1 MLSHA
6 LPALLGSP
14 PPTAGWKRAACPGC
28 KKKCMF
34 YCPFCCIV
42 VGRPESAVV
51 PAPRLPISFD
61 IIFKDQQAKSTGIHA
76 KVLCPD
82 DVRVVNFPD
91 ELPDYDPDTTVIGY
105 PSEQALTLWDMAPS
119 ELATVRRVLL
129 IDSAWKKSRG
139 IVQHPKL
146 RQLRHVKLH
155 APPRESRFWRYHGA
169 GDGCVSTVEALRCF
183 VMECDDI
190 ARRAPGGAGVTA
202 LGGAAQGEGGVP
214 WLRRCADDAE
224 QLLFFFALQHQY
236 IQERHQADPAK
247 RDKPLPM
254 SGDAKRQ
261 RFEFREAAAKKELPP
276 REARSAPE
284 VAAAPATAPAAS
296 SGGRSSTID

>member
-183 VMECDDI
+183 VPTVI
-190 ARRAPGGAGVTA
+190 
-202 LGGAAQGEGGVP
+202 
-214 WLRRCADDAE
+214 
-224 QLLFFFALQHQY
+224 
-236 IQERHQADPAK
+236 AK
-247 RDKPLPM
+247 RIESGALLPAPCM
-254 SGDAKRQ
+254 PAFFTSTV
-261 RFEFREAAAKKELPP
+261 P
-276 REARSAPE
+276 RPQL
-284 VAAAPATAPAAS
+284 
-296 SGGRSSTID
+296 